1 MFPSWEKTLC
11 ALALCSIHPVSHL
24 NFFEEVKGNNIPP
37 EKSMRSFLKTPSLF
51 PKLCVQVK

>member
-11 ALALCSIHPVSHL
+11 AIALCSIHPVSHL

-37 EKSMRSFLKTPSLF
+37 EKSMRSFLKTPPLF
-51 PKLCVQVK
+51 PKQCV